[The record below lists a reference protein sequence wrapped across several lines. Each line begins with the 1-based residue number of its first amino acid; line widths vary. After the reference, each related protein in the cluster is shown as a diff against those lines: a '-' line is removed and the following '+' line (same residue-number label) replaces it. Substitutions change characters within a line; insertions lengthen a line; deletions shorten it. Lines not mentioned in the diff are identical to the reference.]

1 MADVKI
7 GSEFRPS
14 LQLRKL
20 YYIYLVSGFVLFF
33 LILCA
38 PLLLFAPVEVII
50 IIGLF
55 LILPLLLIFLFTAWW
70 IPKFYDTM
78 LYKLTDSEIIWRR
91 GVWFKETGIVP
102 YNRITN
108 IDIKQGP
115 VSRKLRIA
123 SLKIQ
128 TAGYSGQA
136 ARPSEIKIE
145 GMENFEE
152 VREIIMSFVRGRKPV
167 AVETYESRASPEL
180 KMFDEL
186 VKIRKLME
194 EKKR

>member
-1 MADVKI
+1 MAGVKI
-7 GSEFRPS
+7 GSEFKPS

-20 YYIYLVSGFVLFF
+20 YYIYLVSITVLAYLIIYLPVTLFAPPIAVLLVGVFMLFVLAVLFF
-33 LILCA
+33 A
-38 PLLLFAPVEVII
+38 
-50 IIGLF
+50 
-55 LILPLLLIFLFTAWW
+55 AWW

-78 LYKLTDSEIIWRR
+78 LYKMTDSEIVWRR

-115 VSRKLRIA
+115 VSRKLKIA

-167 AVETYESRASPEL
+167 AVETYESPEL

-186 VKIRKLME
+186 VRIRKLME